1 MAKKSIQ
8 NAQKSQKKQYD
19 KRSHPVTIK
28 AGDTVFVKVQPKFKL
43 DRNYHGPYRVYEA
56 TDTNVKVK
64 PVSSPDA
71 ESRTISL
78 QQVSK
83 CKGNFSADQFWC
95 GHNITNPRKQRKV
108 RKKQN
113 TRSRANGQPAREQP
127 DVASQT
133 TLPVYRTRYGR
144 AVKPPK

>member
-1 MAKKSIQ
+1 MH
-8 NAQKSQKKQYD
+8 KSQKKQYD

-43 DRNYHGPYRVYEA
+43 DCNYHGPYRVYEA

-78 QQVSK
+78 QQVS
-83 CKGNFSADQFWC
+83 N
-95 GHNITNPRKQRKV
+95 
-108 RKKQN
+108 
-113 TRSRANGQPAREQP
+113 ARETFQQINFGVVIILLTLKSKGKFVRNRTL
-127 DVASQT
+127 DLEQGDSQRMGN
-133 TLPVYRTRYGR
+133 LMWL
-144 AVKPPK
+144 VKQHYLYTGHDMEEL